1 VPPRPRVRFSSAA
14 HGSFALDQPAD
25 VLDATRRAFVDL
37 PWTWLQQVHG
47 PTVVVVDGPGDRAG
61 ATADAAVTA
70 TPGAALA
77 VYTADCAPVAFTSD
91 TVVGIAHAGWRGLV
105 GGVLQ
110 ATVEA
115 MRELGAQRIEAHL
128 GPCIRSRCYEFG
140 AADLEAATVRLGP
153 NVVAS
158 TAWGTQALDLT
169 AGVRAALAQAH
180 VATLFDSGVCTACSP
195 VHYSHRA
202 RADVARLAG
211 VVWLE
216 P

>member
-1 VPPRPRVRFSSAA
+1 MPPRPRVRFSSVAD
-14 HGSFALDQPAD
+14 GSFALDQPEEL
-25 VLDATRRAFVDL
+25 LDATRRAFVDL
-37 PWTWLQQVHG
+37 PWTWLRQVHG
-47 PTVVVVDGPGDRAG
+47 ATVVVVEGPGDRVG

-91 TVVGIAHAGWRGLV
+91 GVVGIAHAGWRGLV
-105 GGVLQ
+105 GGVVQ
-110 ATVEA
+110 ATVAA
-115 MRELGAQRIEAHL
+115 MRRLGAQHIEAHL

-140 AADLEAATVRLGP
+140 AADLEAAAVQLGP
-153 NVVAS
+153 SVVTT
-158 TAWGTQALDLT
+158 TAWGTQAFDMT

-180 VATLFDSGVCTACSP
+180 VAEVTDTAVCTACSP
-195 VHYSHRA
+195 EHFSHRA
-202 RADVARLAG
+202 RVDTGRLAG

>member
-1 VPPRPRVRFSSAA
+1 
-14 HGSFALDQPAD
+14 
-25 VLDATRRAFVDL
+25 
-37 PWTWLQQVHG
+37 
-47 PTVVVVDGPGDRAG
+47 
-61 ATADAAVTA
+61 
-70 TPGAALA
+70 

-91 TVVGIAHAGWRGLV
+91 SVVGIAHAGWRGLV

-110 ATVEA
+110 ATVAA
-115 MRELGAQRIEAHL
+115 MRELGAQGIEAHL

-158 TAWGTQALDLT
+158 TAWGTQAFDLT

-180 VATLFDSGVCTACSP
+180 VAALVDTGVCTACSP
-195 VHYSHRA
+195 VHYSHRG
-202 RADVARLAG
+202 RADAARLAG